1 MKDFKLGAAIYL
13 KSIAIRVKDRNKMID
28 FYKNTIGFDLKREEN
43 ELAILGT
50 QEQDSEMLLL
60 EESPRA
66 NDYFG
71 EIKKLRRLS
80 LVIPSVEEMADI
92 LCRIRKTN
100 YPIEGALED
109 QGRMGI
115 FLKDPEGNELEIYH
129 EETKEQNQL
138 KVMDQESLLHKSK
151 ETYKKLSVDT
161 YFEKIH
167 LHVFDRLKER
177 HFLNDLLGLKI
188 YDEKNDIYVLNEGIF
203 QVGITE
209 TKSKAMALPTHEVLG
224 LDFLKFV
231 ITQESMERLI
241 QHLKSFK
248 VDFFLDQRHTV
259 LTIYDSIGV
268 EWWFVIDTKKVKNK
282 VKYK

>member
-151 ETYKKLSVDT
+151 ETYKKLSADT

-188 YDEKNDIYVLNEGIF
+188 HDEKNDIYVLNEGIF